1 MHSACNALPA
11 CQIHKLRTSK
21 SNIPK
26 VIRHTDKESILGTIT
41 SILLSMNIGL
51 FMCMYTHWKHY

>member
-21 SNIPK
+21 SNPK

-41 SILLSMNIGL
+41 SILLSMNGL